1 MKKVL
6 HTLLFLLVMGL
17 SFTWTTAAGQTPG
30 LPGDHG
36 LEGGQDAGGGSAAM
50 VQQVLNLS
58 AGWNW
63 ISCYVE
69 CDANLLATLQEGLA
83 ANNGTAMIKD
93 MSYSTMLQNGSWSDT
108 DLALSNTSMYM
119 VNLEQATTVTLTAPL
134 ANPSD
139 HPITLTSGWNW
150 IGYPLDHSMTIS
162 EALSGLTPHTG
173 DQIKSMTAASSYNGT
188 SWEGTLEQ
196 LEPGGGYMYYNSG
209 TAMTLVFP
217 SSVYHFVLVTTMDT
231 DVNAT
236 TYSNVEELVTNS
248 NNTIHFNEIQSTT
261 SMPDP
266 YINSSIYDPVG
277 AGKKIIV
284 IAAPITYKDVYI
296 WLNDNTPNLSN
307 PNYSSADINTS
318 NLVRVPEVGDESNAI
333 PYSSNDSTKYRLFKY
348 KSTARNGY
356 AVNTIIIKN

>member
-17 SFTWTTAAGQTPG
+17 LTTAAGQTPG
-30 LPGDHG
+30 LPGEHG
-36 LEGGQDAGGGSAAM
+36 LEGGQDAGGGSSAT
-50 VQQVLNLS
+50 VQQVLNLN

-69 CDANLLATLQEGLA
+69 CDASLLAALQEGLA

-93 MSYSTMLQNGSWSDT
+93 MSYSTMLQNGSWSDS

-119 VNLEQATTVTLTAPL
+119 INLEQATTVTLTAPL
-134 ANPSD
+134 ANPSA

-173 DQIKSMTAASSYNGT
+173 DQIKSMTGASSYNGT
-188 SWEGTLEQ
+188 SWAGSLEQ
-196 LEPGGGYMYYNSG
+196 LEPGVGYMYYNSG

-231 DVNAT
+231 DVNNT

-248 NNTIHFNEIQSTT
+248 NNTIHFNEIQSLT
-261 SMPDP
+261 PA
-266 YINSSIYDPVG
+266 IYANTNTYTGIGSNKRVF
-277 AGKKIIV
+277 I
-284 IAAPITYKDVYI
+284 IAAPVDFKSAKLYVSGMDQQINFT
-296 WLNDNTPNLSN
+296 LTP
-307 PNYSSADINTS
+307 P
-318 NLVRVPEVGDESNAI
+318 VGEESDGI
-333 PYSSNDSTKYRLFKY
+333 LYSNDGSNGVKYRLFKF
-348 KSTARNGY
+348 KSPFRNGF
-356 AVNTIIIKN
+356 VSDRIELLQ